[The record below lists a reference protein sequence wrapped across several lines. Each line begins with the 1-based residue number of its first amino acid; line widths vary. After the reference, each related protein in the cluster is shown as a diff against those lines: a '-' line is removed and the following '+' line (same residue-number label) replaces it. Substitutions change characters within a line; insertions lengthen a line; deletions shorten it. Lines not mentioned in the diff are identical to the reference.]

1 MNRLFFELLKQIQA
15 GKYQAGKALPPVG
28 ALMAE
33 FEATEAEVRQA
44 LAELIY
50 EGALERVRPQPPDQV
65 QVPDY
70 QLWGTLTGI
79 HSITREAKKRG
90 QAPGVEITNFSISK
104 AWPSVARRLE
114 LEAEDQVVIMERL
127 RQADGEP
134 VAIEISYYPAKL
146 YPGISEDMFTA
157 SGSGQSSFEV
167 MEKKFGLKAVRAT
180 DELTVVPLEPREA
193 GLLGLAPGTPVL
205 LRFRISY
212 SAQGTPIKSS
222 RAVWKFKA
230 GYEMGL
236 DE

>member
-1 MNRLFFELLKQIQA
+1 MNRLFFELLKQIQD
-15 GKYQAGKALPPVG
+15 GKYQPGQALPPVSE
-28 ALMAE
+28 LMKE
-33 FEATEAEVRQA
+33 FDSTEEEVRSA

-50 EGALERVRPQPPDQV
+50 EANLERVRPQPPDQV

-70 QLWGTLTGI
+70 ELWGTLTGI

-90 QAPGVEITNFSISK
+90 QSPGVEITNFGISK
-104 AWPSVARRLE
+104 AWPSVAKRLE
-114 LEAEDQVVIMERL
+114 LEPDDDVVLMERL
-127 RQADGEP
+127 RTANGEP

-146 YPGISEDMFTA
+146 YPGISEDMFTS

-167 MEKKFGLKAVRAT
+167 MQKQFGYKSARAT

-193 GLLGLAPGTPVL
+193 EMMDLEPGTPVL
-205 LRFRISY
+205 LRFRVTY
-212 SAQGTPIKSS
+212 SDEGVPIKSS

-236 DE
+236 D